1 MVSSWPIWNLKHDGF
16 PQWFSRCTNTSQ
28 VHIAYVF
35 AWRLPLW
42 LWQQEY
48 VTQCV
53 ISIRCYLPGMTLL
66 FSTDPDSRSITHIT
80 LGSCGLVVRIQHHC
94 SPITVSLGDLS
105 EISCLSYILN
115 FSFAD
120 WRDWNKCIWRSIT
133 HCVKTEE
140 QKRPWRTFLRSL
152 EKSDSHQGMEGY

>member
-1 MVSSWPIWNLKHDGF
+1 MVSSWTVWNLKHDGF

-35 AWRLPLW
+35 TWGLPPW

-53 ISIRCYLPGMTLL
+53 ISIRCYLLGMTLL
-66 FSTDPDSRSITHIT
+66 FGTDPDSRSITHIT

-105 EISCLSYILN
+105 EISCLSWMISQKSLA
-115 FSFAD
+115 FPTSLP
-120 WRDWNKCIWRSIT
+120 SPLQ
-133 HCVKTEE
+133 TEE
-140 QKRPWRTFLRSL
+140 IEINASEGVSPTVLRL
-152 EKSDSHQGMEGY
+152 KNKKGPGEHFWDP